1 MGQQQGRTEE
11 PVFMVNSP
19 CSEWQ
24 SVLQHPLCLWVS
36 FTLSVSN
43 FWTRNSFLKD
53 FFSNLTFKA
62 TIFAFDI
69 KIKNICNVIMK
80 HPNHIIS
87 ISSNGPSAEFPAAL
101 VWVFK
106 KLLVY

>member
-1 MGQQQGRTEE
+1 MTECAATP
-11 PVFMVNSP
+11 PVP
-19 CSEWQ
+19 LGKLYTI
-24 SVLQHPLCLWVS
+24 SVQ
-36 FTLSVSN
+36 
-43 FWTRNSFLKD
+43 FLNQEQFSKR

-101 VWVFK
+101 VWVFR